1 MAKSSRAYRGAKRG
15 KELKRL
21 RKQEDKRKRRL
32 AKKEEDEQAPEA
44 LDSETSTIEPET
56 PAEAPEKKEEEQQ

>member
-1 MAKSSRAYRGAKRG
+1 MAKSSSAYRGAKRG

-21 RKQEDKRKRRL
+21 RKQEDKLQRRL

-44 LDSETSTIEPET
+44 LDSEASAIEPET